1 MDELR
6 FSDQMEL
13 GKGLLEQ
20 IESWERSKKQGN
32 EAGTLEDSGSMR
44 LGSWG
49 GREVEN
55 DDVTRPISLFLFL
68 FFNDNFN

>member
-13 GKGLLEQ
+13 GEGVLEQ
-20 IESWERSKKQGN
+20 IESWERRSKKQGN
-32 EAGTLEDSGSMR
+32 EAGALEDSGSMR
-44 LGSWG
+44 LGSRG

-55 DDVTRPISLFLFL
+55 DDVTHPISLFLF
-68 FFNDNFN
+68 FFF